1 MIQLRRLFTD
11 TTDPESAAEDAT
23 VRPEAASTGR
33 LIWRFV
39 RDMGGGWWRWLVLAN
54 IAMLVVA
61 GATSATAWLMK
72 PAVDQV
78 AVGGDRSMMYVLAI
92 ILPMAFV
99 LKGLASYVQ
108 RAAMMRASL
117 GMIATARRR
126 LFAHFLHQDLAFFQA
141 HPAGTLTS
149 RLIVDL
155 ELLKSTISGV
165 SLTVG
170 RDLTTLVGL
179 VVTMVVM
186 DWLMALVMLVVFPL
200 MIGPI
205 ILFGRRA
212 RARSAAL
219 QETLGTYDAMLH
231 QSFEGVRVI
240 KVFSTP
246 ERERGRGRDLAR
258 RIFRGMVNVERVGIR
273 LTLVVELATG
283 LAVTGV
289 ILLGG
294 SRVIGEVI
302 TPGTFFAF
310 ITALLLSYR
319 PVKKL
324 GRLHVQ
330 VQGGVAVLDRLF
342 TLLDARPV
350 LREVPGAEPLKLAA
364 GAIRLEDVCV
374 RHADASAPALDGLTL
389 EVPAGKKVALVGPSG
404 AGKSTVINL
413 VARLLDP
420 TSGRVLVDGQD
431 LKTVQLGSL
440 RRSLA
445 LVTQDVTLFEGS
457 VLDNILFGAAEV
469 PDPAHPSAQWR
480 ARAEA
485 AARVAEAH
493 EFIMALPEGYETSVG
508 ESGAR
513 LSGGQRQRIAI
524 ARAVMKDAPILLL
537 DEATAALD
545 RDTERRVQSALD
557 RLVQGRTT
565 LVVAHRLSTIRD
577 ADIIY
582 VMDRGRVLARGD
594 HASLMAEGGLYA
606 RLWETQGGMDPAP
619 EASPVAPG

>member
-1 MIQLRRLFTD
+1 
-11 TTDPESAAEDAT
+11 
-23 VRPEAASTGR
+23 
-33 LIWRFV
+33 
-39 RDMGGGWWRWLVLAN
+39 
-54 IAMLVVA
+54 
-61 GATSATAWLMK
+61 
-72 PAVDQV
+72 
-78 AVGGDRSMMYVLAI
+78 
-92 ILPMAFV
+92 
-99 LKGLASYVQ
+99 
-108 RAAMMRASL
+108 MMRASL
-117 GMIATARRR
+117 GMIATARAR

-155 ELLKSTISGV
+155 ELLKATISGV

-170 RDLTTLVGL
+170 RDLTTLAGL
-179 VVTMVVM
+179 IVTMVAM

-200 MIGPI
+200 LIGPV

-212 RARSAAL
+212 RSRTAAL
-219 QETLGTYDAMLH
+219 QESLGSYDAMLH

-240 KVFSTP
+240 KVFATP
-246 ERERGRGRDLAR
+246 ERERARGRDMAR
-258 RIFRGMVNVERVGIR
+258 RIFRGMVHVDRVGIQ
-273 LTLVVELATG
+273 LTLMVELATG
-283 LAVTGV
+283 VAVASV

-294 SRVIGEVI
+294 LRVIDEVI

-319 PVKKL
+319 PIKKL
-324 GRLHVQ
+324 GRLHTQ
-330 VQGGVAVLDRLF
+330 VQGGVAILDRLF
-342 TLLDARPV
+342 SLLDTRPG
-350 LREVPGAEPLKLAA
+350 LRDAPNAVPLHLSA
-364 GAIRLEDVCV
+364 GAIRLEDVRV
-374 RHADASAPALDGLTL
+374 HYADAQAPALDGVTL
-389 EVPAGKKVALVGPSG
+389 EVPAGHKVALVGPSG

-420 TSGRVLVDGQD
+420 TAGRVTVDGQT
-431 LKTVQLGSL
+431 LKTVQLASL
-440 RRSLA
+440 RRSVA

-469 PDPAHPSAQWR
+469 ADPAHPSPEWR

-485 AARVAEAH
+485 AARAAEAH

-582 VMDRGRVLARGD
+582 VMDRGRVVARGD
-594 HASLMAEGGLYA
+594 HTSLMAEGGLYA
-606 RLWETQGGMDPAP
+606 RLWETQGGLDPMPDA
-619 EASPVAPG
+619 EAAGAAVGSE